1 MYIQIHAI
9 NMTIYRAT
17 PRLRRTRHDP
27 KPKKKRKEKE
37 LKGRRMRMKYDCIYV
52 HYISIFTST

>member
-1 MYIQIHAI
+1 
-9 NMTIYRAT
+9 MTIYRAT